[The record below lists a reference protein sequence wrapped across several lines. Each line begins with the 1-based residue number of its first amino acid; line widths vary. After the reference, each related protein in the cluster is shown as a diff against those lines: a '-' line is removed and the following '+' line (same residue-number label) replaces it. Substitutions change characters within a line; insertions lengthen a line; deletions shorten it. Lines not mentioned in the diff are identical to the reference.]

1 MPSESGGRNGG
12 FLGECIDAIAT
23 LLPAVTSTLR
33 IAANVNTVP
42 IDREQSERSDANAF
56 KMSLP

>member
-1 MPSESGGRNGG
+1 MPSESGGRHGR
-12 FLGECIDAIAT
+12 FLGGYIDAIAT

-42 IDREQSERSDANAF
+42 IDREQSERSDASAF